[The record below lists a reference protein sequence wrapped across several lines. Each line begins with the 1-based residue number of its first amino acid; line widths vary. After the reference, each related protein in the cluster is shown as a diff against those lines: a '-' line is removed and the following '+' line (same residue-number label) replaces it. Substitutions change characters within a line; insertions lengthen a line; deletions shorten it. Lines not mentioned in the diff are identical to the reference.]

1 MAGGIVPP
9 NAGGSGSGP
18 GMLAN
23 GGMVDSLLRLLF
35 PIDAAGGDSVGM
47 SFTPNM
53 PTAAPAGAPARP
65 AAPAPAQAAA
75 PVQSTVPG
83 ALRLPKTPSLMDTLH
98 EMMGPSISPS
108 QEGAA
113 WSPSQGPGD
122 AVTDPGGGLMSKLP
136 SILSALSATGAGGGG
151 GQMSAPSAPTTRAI
165 APGALPSLL
174 GGGNPLAA
182 EKAPLFAMLSRLLGG
197 R

>member
-1 MAGGIVPP
+1 MAGGVVPP
-9 NAGGSGSGP
+9 NYTPPSLGG
-18 GMLAN
+18 LF
-23 GGMVDSLLRLLF
+23 SLLGLGAG
-35 PIDAAGGDSVGM
+35 PAA
-47 SFTPNM
+47 
-53 PTAAPAGAPARP
+53 AAPVPQSVAPGAGNP
-65 AAPAPAQAAA
+65 PAQAAA
-75 PVQSTVPG
+75 PAQSTVPG

-98 EMMGPSISPS
+98 EMMGPSVSPS

-165 APGALPSLL
+165 APGALPRLL

-182 EKAPLFAMLSRLLGG
+182 ERAPQFAMLSRLLGG